1 MRQAGIIAAAGIV
14 SLTSMVE
21 RLKQDHLNAHTLAL
35 GLADIPGI
43 EIDPAD
49 QHTNMVY
56 FCLSSPQPSLGEF
69 RRQLAGYGLLVGGG
83 SDRIRMVTHAWVDE
97 DDVAK
102 AVEII
107 QKAMI

>member
-21 RLKQDHLNAHTLAL
+21 RLKDDHRNARTLAL
-35 GLADIPGI
+35 GLAQIPGI
-43 EIDPAD
+43 VINPKD

-56 FCLSSPQPSLGEF
+56 FSLSSPQPSLSEF
-69 RRQLAGYGLLVGGG
+69 RQSLSESGLLVGGG
-83 SDRIRMVTHAWVDE
+83 SDRIRMVTHAWVDG

-102 AVEII
+102 AIEVV
-107 QKAMI
+107 QKALN